1 MAKSPYQING
11 DYYYYYYYYCYYYC
25 YCYQSHAV
33 DCASSPPMD
42 CDDANVCDYTD
53 CIDDYCLIFDGDVFA
68 NNLTIVI
75 SITNHYHTYP
85 HSTQNTPSTVA
96 AYTIAPT
103 SSTYATVC

>member
-1 MAKSPYQING
+1 
-11 DYYYYYYYYCYYYC
+11 
-25 YCYQSHAV
+25 
-33 DCASSPPMD
+33 MD

-85 HSTQNTPSTVA
+85 HST
-96 AYTIAPT
+96 
-103 SSTYATVC
+103 